1 MITATPTM
9 ATPSGAFGRTV
20 SPADF
25 KLFQELVHRETGI
38 FLSEAKRA
46 LLVGRLSGRLRALGL
61 DSFKDYYRHVTEAD
75 ADERVRMLDCITTN
89 ETRFFR
95 EPQQFEYLKERLI
108 PQLKED
114 AAAGRRPRKV
124 RVWSAASSTGE
135 EAYSLAMML
144 RDELPLESGWSIEI
158 LGSDISTRVLDKARA
173 AVWFLDRSREIPE
186 KYLKRYMLRGTGSQ
200 EGAMKA
206 GPEIRSLVSFERINL
221 IADSYPVE
229 GRFDLVFCRN
239 VLIYFNAA
247 TKERVVNGLLAH
259 LEANGQLF
267 LGHAEGML
275 GMAHRLRRVGPTVYE
290 QARVA

>member
-1 MITATPTM
+1 MLTATPTM
-9 ATPSGAFGRTV
+9 ATPSRTTGRSV
-20 SPADF
+20 SSSEF

-38 FLSEAKRA
+38 FLSDAKKA

-61 DSFKDYYRHVTEAD
+61 DSFKEYYRHVTEVD
-75 ADERVRMLDCITTN
+75 ADEQVRMLDCITTN

-114 AAAGRRPRKV
+114 AAAGRRPKRI

-144 RDELPLESGWSIEI
+144 RDELPPESGWTIEI
-158 LGSDISTRVLDKARA
+158 FGSDISTRVLDKARS

-186 KYLKRYMLRGTGSQ
+186 KFLKRYMLRGTGGQ
-200 EGAMKA
+200 EGTMKA
-206 GPEIRSLVSFERINL
+206 GLEIRSLVRFERINL
-221 IADSYPVE
+221 IGDSYPVD
-229 GRFDLVFCRN
+229 GRFDLIFCRN

-259 LEANGQLF
+259 LEPHGQLF
-267 LGHAEGML
+267 LGHAESML

-290 QARVA
+290 QLRVA